1 MSLATFVLI
10 PGRSTQQGTSL
21 NDKSS
26 PEYRE
31 VTRTLRMNPDDMN
44 RLGVGEGT
52 RVRVRSARAEIEL
65 TCVSAKDELPLGVLF
80 MAYGPES
87 SKLMDG
93 ETHGT
98 GMPDSKGI
106 EVEVCPSEGPMM
118 EGGRADGRG

>member
-1 MSLATFVLI
+1 MPSVTFVLI

-31 VTRTLRMNPDDMN
+31 VTRTLRMNPDDMK

-52 RVRVRSARAEIEL
+52 RVRMRTAQAEIEV
-65 TCVSAKDELPLGVLF
+65 TCVSAKDELPPGILF

-87 SKLMDG
+87 SKLMGG

-106 EVEVCPSEGPMM
+106 DVEVAMAEGPMAA
-118 EGGRADGRG
+118 GGQGDGGG

>member
-1 MSLATFVLI
+1 MPLATFVLI

-26 PEYRE
+26 PEYLE

-52 RVRVRSARAEIEL
+52 RVRIRNARAEIEL
-65 TCVSAKDELPLGVLF
+65 TCVSAKDELPPGVLF

-106 EVEVCPSEGPMM
+106 EVEVAVVEGPMA
-118 EGGRADGRG
+118 EGEQGDGRE